1 MQNAV
6 TVGALFAALRDRLGL
21 AWIAGEGFAEREVRF
36 QRNARTNGVKAAL
49 VGFLNLIRTHQI
61 QIIGAPEL
69 VFLRGL
75 SAPSLNDTL
84 RQLVNSSPVCI
95 IAVDA
100 VLDFPDLLRQE
111 VQKHNLPVWSS
122 TREGTAIVDYIR
134 YFLANHGAE
143 RQTLHGV
150 FMEVM
155 GIGVLLAGPA
165 GVGKSELAL
174 ELVTRG
180 HRLIADDAPD
190 FTRVSPD
197 TIRGTCPR
205 PLQDFLEVRGLGILD
220 IRSMFGD
227 NAIKPEE
234 TLRLM
239 VQLGRMVEA
248 EIVKMDRLQGN
259 TRLRKVLDVDIS
271 EMTLPVIMG
280 SNLAVL
286 VEGAVRNYLLQVK
299 GYNASEIFIARQKR
313 FIVEGDI

>member
-1 MQNAV
+1 MQNAF
-6 TVGALFAALRDRLGL
+6 TVGALFVAMRDRLGL
-21 AWIAGEGFAEREVRF
+21 SWIAGESWAGREVRF
-36 QRNARTNGVKAAL
+36 QRNANIDGDKPAL

-69 VFLRGL
+69 AFLHGL
-75 SAPSLNDTL
+75 SATALNDTL
-84 RQLVNSSPVCI
+84 CQLINSSPVCI
-95 IAVDA
+95 VADGSAV
-100 VLDFPDLLRQE
+100 VPDWLQQE
-111 VQKHNLPVWSS
+111 AHKHNLPVWSS
-122 TREGTAIVDYIR
+122 TREGTTIVDYIR
-134 YFLANHGAE
+134 YFLASYGAE

-180 HRLIADDAPD
+180 HRLIADDAPE

-234 TLRLM
+234 TLRLI

-271 EMTLPVIMG
+271 ETTLPVIMG

-286 VEGAVRNYLLQVK
+286 VEGAVRNHLLQAK

-313 FIVEGDI
+313 FIAEGEI